1 MNRVRLRG
9 AKPSTPTPVAPE
21 PLQAPVLPVD
31 APTTGTISVVQNRD
45 RVELDGL
52 VEAVRVTDQGGSP
65 AVEADFVDGTGRLR
79 LVWLGRQ
86 KIAGICEGVNIHI
99 EGRVGDCSGVRTIFN
114 PRYALTNPS
123 DD

>member
-9 AKPSTPTPVAPE
+9 SKPSTPAPVAPE
-21 PLQAPVLPVD
+21 PLQAPVTPID
-31 APTTGTISVVQNRD
+31 APTTGSISVVQNRD
-45 RVELDGL
+45 LIELEGV
-52 VEAVRVTDQGGSP
+52 VEAVRVADHGGSP

-86 KIAGICEGVNIHI
+86 KIAGICEGVGIHI
-99 EGRVGDCSGVRTIFN
+99 EGRVGDCSGVRTVFN
-114 PRYALTNPS
+114 PRYALTNRT